1 MKDQKQHLIGEE
13 RPYQRAIE
21 RVKQEMSMSPE
32 ELQTHR
38 RKMGYTRFHPVLERL
53 IREGIELG
61 YAGDR
66 LDRHIKRDM
75 MEMSERRQEANNQWK
90 GEQRK
95 VIEKLNKHPLNQQA
109 KKLLIA
115 AKEGIPFDQL
125 HVLSLMWAYPLGIDA
140 ETSEFDEYSPIVS
153 LILDMEYYWMPQE
166 VMAVLM
172 LSSDRPHELVLD
184 ATDLEAVETLK
195 GGSWLLIDALQ
206 SYMEYKESDWEAISK
221 EELARKWLLTERNP
235 PQTLIH
241 TRQENMHTPQKNLW
255 GGRFSTSL
263 TTETVAFTHS
273 IEADTRL
280 IGYDIWGSQAH
291 TIMLARQEIISD
303 ADLRE
308 ILRWLQKAEVDFQNG
323 DFTLDPNKEDVHMNV
338 ESYLIENAGREFG
351 GKLHTARSRNDQVL
365 VDAHLYIRDE
375 ILNVQRGLSV
385 LCEAFLQIAKEHADT
400 VMPGYTHTQ
409 HAQPIS
415 LGFWAT
421 AYVSM
426 FLRDQKRLQSAYTL
440 ANTNPLGACAL
451 AGTTFPIDRHL
462 TTKLLGFDA
471 PHEHALDVISSRDFI
486 AETLFALSLVMAN
499 LSRISE
505 EIVYWT
511 TYEFGMAVLDDAYS
525 FGSSIM
531 PQKKNPDIAELTRG
545 RTGRV
550 YGALLDLLTNL
561 KGLPMGYNRD
571 FQEDKPPLWEAF
583 DIVKACLGLLPELL
597 KTTNFKTERM
607 AELAN
612 ANFATATELANYLV
626 KEHKISFRE
635 CHEIV
640 GWLVGE
646 LVQQEK
652 TFADWELTQ
661 ALLKQKEIDIPI
673 EQLKQILDAELAIQ
687 NNQSLGGTSP
697 AEVYRM
703 IDNFEEQLNEI
714 ALNIYTCQIEIDNAH
729 QETLRIID
737 EVLGQSAVPTEGD
750 RK

>member
-1 MKDQKQHLIGEE
+1 
-13 RPYQRAIE
+13 
-21 RVKQEMSMSPE
+21 
-32 ELQTHR
+32 
-38 RKMGYTRFHPVLERL
+38 MGKP
-53 IREGIELG
+53 
-61 YAGDR
+61 
-66 LDRHIKRDM
+66 
-75 MEMSERRQEANNQWK
+75 
-90 GEQRK
+90 
-95 VIEKLNKHPLNQQA
+95 
-109 KKLLIA
+109 KK
-115 AKEGIPFDQL
+115 
-125 HVLSLMWAYPLGIDA
+125 
-140 ETSEFDEYSPIVS
+140 T
-153 LILDMEYYWMPQE
+153 
-166 VMAVLM
+166 
-172 LSSDRPHELVLD
+172 
-184 ATDLEAVETLK
+184 
-195 GGSWLLIDALQ
+195 
-206 SYMEYKESDWEAISK
+206 
-221 EELARKWLLTERNP
+221 
-235 PQTLIH
+235 
-241 TRQENMHTPQKNLW
+241 LW
-255 GGRFSTSL
+255 GGRFSTNL

-291 TIMLARQEIISD
+291 AIMLARQKIISD

-308 ILRWLQKAEVDFQNG
+308 ILRWLRKVEEDFQNG
-323 DFTLDPNKEDVHMNV
+323 NFTLDPNKEDVHMNV

-375 ILNVQRGLSV
+375 ILNTQRGLSA
-385 LCEAFLQIAKEHADT
+385 LCEAFLQIAKQHADT

-426 FLRDQKRLQSAYTL
+426 FLRDQKRLQSAYAL
-440 ANTNPLGACAL
+440 ANMNPLGACAL
-451 AGTTFPIDRHL
+451 AGTTFPIDREL

-486 AETLFALSLVMAN
+486 AEVLFALSLVMAN

-511 TYEFGMAVLDDAYS
+511 TYEFRMAVLDDAYS

-583 DIVKACLGLLPELL
+583 DIVKACLGLLPDLL
-597 KTTNFKTERM
+597 KTTDFQTDRM

-626 KEHKISFRE
+626 KEHQISFRE

-661 ALLKQKEIDIPI
+661 GLLEQKEIDIPI
-673 EQLKQILDAELAIQ
+673 SQLKQILDAESAIQ

-697 AEVYRM
+697 VEVHRM
-703 IDNFEEQLNEI
+703 IDNFEAQLE
-714 ALNIYTCQIEIDNAH
+714 AVDLNIYNCQMQIGDAH
-729 QETLRIID
+729 RETLRIVD
-737 EVLGQSAVPTEGD
+737 EVLEVPV
-750 RK
+750 

>member
-1 MKDQKQHLIGEE
+1 
-13 RPYQRAIE
+13 
-21 RVKQEMSMSPE
+21 
-32 ELQTHR
+32 
-38 RKMGYTRFHPVLERL
+38 
-53 IREGIELG
+53 
-61 YAGDR
+61 
-66 LDRHIKRDM
+66 
-75 MEMSERRQEANNQWK
+75 ME
-90 GEQRK
+90 
-95 VIEKLNKHPLNQQA
+95 
-109 KKLLIA
+109 
-115 AKEGIPFDQL
+115 
-125 HVLSLMWAYPLGIDA
+125 
-140 ETSEFDEYSPIVS
+140 
-153 LILDMEYYWMPQE
+153 
-166 VMAVLM
+166 
-172 LSSDRPHELVLD
+172 
-184 ATDLEAVETLK
+184 
-195 GGSWLLIDALQ
+195 
-206 SYMEYKESDWEAISK
+206 
-221 EELARKWLLTERNP
+221 
-235 PQTLIH
+235 
-241 TRQENMHTPQKNLW
+241 TRQKTLW

-291 TIMLARQEIISD
+291 AIMLARQGIISD

-308 ILRWLQKAEVDFQNG
+308 ILRWLRKAETDFQNG
-323 DFTLDPNKEDVHMNV
+323 DLVLDPNKEDVHMNV

-375 ILNVQRGLSV
+375 ILNVQRGLSA
-385 LCEAFLQIAKEHADT
+385 LCDVFLQIAKEHADT

-426 FLRDQKRLQSAYTL
+426 FLRDQKRLQSAYRL
-440 ANTNPLGACAL
+440 ANMNPLGACAL
-451 AGTTFPIDRHL
+451 AGTTFPIDRAL

-486 AETLFALSLVMAN
+486 AEVLFALSLVMAN

-511 TYEFGMAVLDDAYS
+511 TYEFGIAVLDDAYS

-597 KTTNFKTERM
+597 RTTDFKTERM

-626 KEHKISFRE
+626 KAHRLSFRE

-646 LVQQEK
+646 LVKQEK
-652 TFADWELTQ
+652 TFSDWELTQ
-661 ALLKQKEIDIPI
+661 SLLKQRDIDISVG
-673 EQLKQILDAELAIQ
+673 ELKGILDAESALR

-697 AEVYRM
+697 KEVRRM
-703 IDNFEEQLNEI
+703 IGNFEARLNEI
-714 ALNIYTCQIEIDNAH
+714 SLRIDTCRTQIDDAR
-729 QETLRIID
+729 QETLRIV
-737 EVLGQSAVPTEGD
+737 EAVLGRSVEMVL
-750 RK
+750 

>member
-1 MKDQKQHLIGEE
+1 
-13 RPYQRAIE
+13 
-21 RVKQEMSMSPE
+21 
-32 ELQTHR
+32 
-38 RKMGYTRFHPVLERL
+38 MG
-53 IREGIELG
+53 
-61 YAGDR
+61 
-66 LDRHIKRDM
+66 K
-75 MEMSERRQEANNQWK
+75 
-90 GEQRK
+90 
-95 VIEKLNKHPLNQQA
+95 
-109 KKLLIA
+109 
-115 AKEGIPFDQL
+115 
-125 HVLSLMWAYPLGIDA
+125 
-140 ETSEFDEYSPIVS
+140 
-153 LILDMEYYWMPQE
+153 
-166 VMAVLM
+166 
-172 LSSDRPHELVLD
+172 
-184 ATDLEAVETLK
+184 
-195 GGSWLLIDALQ
+195 
-206 SYMEYKESDWEAISK
+206 
-221 EELARKWLLTERNP
+221 
-235 PQTLIH
+235 
-241 TRQENMHTPQKNLW
+241 PQKTLW
-255 GGRFSTSL
+255 GGRFSTNL
-263 TTETVAFTHS
+263 TTETIAFTHS

-291 TIMLARQEIISD
+291 AIMLARQGIISD

-308 ILRWLQKAEVDFQNG
+308 ILRWLQKAETDFQNG

-338 ESYLIENAGREFG
+338 EAYLIENAGREFG

-375 ILNVQRGLSV
+375 ILNVQRGLSE
-385 LCEAFLQIAKEHADT
+385 LCDAFLHIAKIHTDT

-426 FLRDQKRLQSAYTL
+426 FLRDQKRLQSAYAL

-486 AETLFALSLVMAN
+486 AETLFAVSLVMAN

-583 DIVKACLGLLPELL
+583 DVVKACLGLLPELL
-597 KTTNFKTERM
+597 RTTDFKTERM

-626 KEHKISFRE
+626 KEHQLSFRE

-646 LVQQEK
+646 LVKQEK

-661 ALLKQKEIDIPI
+661 ELLKQREVDISI
-673 EQLKQILDAELAIQ
+673 SQLKQVLDAELAIQ

-697 AEVYRM
+697 AEVHRM
-703 IDNFEEQLNEI
+703 IGNFEEQLNEI
-714 ALNIYTCQIEIDNAH
+714 ASHIDACQMQIEDAH
-729 QETLRIID
+729 QETLRIVEDIL
-737 EVLGQSAVPTEGD
+737 ERPIKTIL
-750 RK
+750 

>member
-1 MKDQKQHLIGEE
+1 MKK
-13 RPYQRAIE
+13 P
-21 RVKQEMSMSPE
+21 
-32 ELQTHR
+32 
-38 RKMGYTRFHPVLERL
+38 
-53 IREGIELG
+53 
-61 YAGDR
+61 
-66 LDRHIKRDM
+66 
-75 MEMSERRQEANNQWK
+75 
-90 GEQRK
+90 
-95 VIEKLNKHPLNQQA
+95 
-109 KKLLIA
+109 KK
-115 AKEGIPFDQL
+115 
-125 HVLSLMWAYPLGIDA
+125 
-140 ETSEFDEYSPIVS
+140 T
-153 LILDMEYYWMPQE
+153 
-166 VMAVLM
+166 
-172 LSSDRPHELVLD
+172 
-184 ATDLEAVETLK
+184 
-195 GGSWLLIDALQ
+195 
-206 SYMEYKESDWEAISK
+206 
-221 EELARKWLLTERNP
+221 
-235 PQTLIH
+235 
-241 TRQENMHTPQKNLW
+241 LW

-291 TIMLARQEIISD
+291 AIMLARQGIISD

-308 ILRWLQKAEVDFQNG
+308 ILRWLRKAEEDFQNG

-375 ILNVQRGLSV
+375 ILNIQRGLSA
-385 LCEAFLQIAKEHADT
+385 LCEAFLQIAEAHADT

-421 AYVSM
+421 AYVSI
-426 FLRDQKRLQSAYTL
+426 FLRDQKRLQSAYAL
-440 ANTNPLGACAL
+440 ANMNPLGACAL
-451 AGTTFPIDRHL
+451 AGTTFPIDREL

-486 AETLFALSLVMAN
+486 AEVLFALSLVMAN

-597 KTTNFKTERM
+597 KTTDFNTERM

-640 GWLVGE
+640 GSLVAE
-646 LVQQEK
+646 LVKKEK
-652 TFADWELTQ
+652 TFSDWELTQ
-661 ALLKQKEIDIPI
+661 ELLKQKAIDIPI
-673 EQLKQILDAELAIQ
+673 SQLQQILDPKLAIQ

-697 AEVYRM
+697 AEVHRM
-703 IDNFEEQLNEI
+703 INNFEEQLNEI
-714 ALNIYTCQIEIDNAH
+714 ALNIYNSQSQIEDAH
-729 QETLRIID
+729 RETLRIVD
-737 EVLGQSAVPTEGD
+737 EVLGGPSEMVL
-750 RK
+750 

>member
-1 MKDQKQHLIGEE
+1 
-13 RPYQRAIE
+13 
-21 RVKQEMSMSPE
+21 
-32 ELQTHR
+32 
-38 RKMGYTRFHPVLERL
+38 MGK
-53 IREGIELG
+53 RE
-61 YAGDR
+61 
-66 LDRHIKRDM
+66 K
-75 MEMSERRQEANNQWK
+75 
-90 GEQRK
+90 
-95 VIEKLNKHPLNQQA
+95 
-109 KKLLIA
+109 
-115 AKEGIPFDQL
+115 
-125 HVLSLMWAYPLGIDA
+125 
-140 ETSEFDEYSPIVS
+140 T
-153 LILDMEYYWMPQE
+153 
-166 VMAVLM
+166 
-172 LSSDRPHELVLD
+172 
-184 ATDLEAVETLK
+184 
-195 GGSWLLIDALQ
+195 
-206 SYMEYKESDWEAISK
+206 
-221 EELARKWLLTERNP
+221 
-235 PQTLIH
+235 
-241 TRQENMHTPQKNLW
+241 LW

-263 TTETVAFTHS
+263 TTETIAFTHS

-291 TIMLARQEIISD
+291 AIMLARQRIISD

-308 ILRWLQKAEVDFQNG
+308 ILRWLQKASADFQNG

-375 ILNVQRGLSV
+375 ILNVQRGLSE
-385 LCEAFLQIAKEHADT
+385 LCNVFLHIAKAHTDT

-426 FLRDQKRLQSAYTL
+426 FLRDQKRLESAYKL

-462 TTKLLGFDA
+462 TTKLLGFDT

-511 TYEFGMAVLDDAYS
+511 TYEFGVAVLDDAYS

-550 YGALLDLLTNL
+550 YGALFDLLTNL

-583 DIVKACLGLLPELL
+583 DVVKACLGMLPELL
-597 KTTNFKTERM
+597 RTTDFNTERM
-607 AELAN
+607 ADLAN
-612 ANFATATELANYLV
+612 VNFATATELANYLV
-626 KEHKISFRE
+626 KEHQMSFRE

-652 TFADWELTQ
+652 TFSNWELTRT
-661 ALLKQKEIDIPI
+661 LLKRKKIDIPVA
-673 EQLKQILDAELAIQ
+673 QLKQILDAESAIQ

-697 AEVYRM
+697 AEVRRM
-703 IDNFEEQLNEI
+703 IDEFEKQLNEI
-714 ALNIYTCQIEIDNAH
+714 AAHIDACQMQINDAH
-729 QETLRIID
+729 RETLRIVE
-737 EVLGQSAVPTEGD
+737 EVSRMPIKAIL
-750 RK
+750 

>member
-1 MKDQKQHLIGEE
+1 MKK
-13 RPYQRAIE
+13 P
-21 RVKQEMSMSPE
+21 
-32 ELQTHR
+32 
-38 RKMGYTRFHPVLERL
+38 
-53 IREGIELG
+53 
-61 YAGDR
+61 
-66 LDRHIKRDM
+66 
-75 MEMSERRQEANNQWK
+75 
-90 GEQRK
+90 
-95 VIEKLNKHPLNQQA
+95 
-109 KKLLIA
+109 KK
-115 AKEGIPFDQL
+115 
-125 HVLSLMWAYPLGIDA
+125 
-140 ETSEFDEYSPIVS
+140 T
-153 LILDMEYYWMPQE
+153 
-166 VMAVLM
+166 
-172 LSSDRPHELVLD
+172 
-184 ATDLEAVETLK
+184 
-195 GGSWLLIDALQ
+195 
-206 SYMEYKESDWEAISK
+206 
-221 EELARKWLLTERNP
+221 
-235 PQTLIH
+235 
-241 TRQENMHTPQKNLW
+241 LW

-263 TTETVAFTHS
+263 TSETIAFTHS

-291 TIMLARQEIISD
+291 AIMLAQQDIISD

-308 ILRWLQKAEVDFQNG
+308 ILRWLRKAEEDFQNG

-338 ESYLIENAGREFG
+338 ESYLIDNAGREFG

-365 VDAHLYIRDE
+365 VDAHLYIREE
-375 ILNVQRGLSV
+375 ILNIQRGLST
-385 LCEAFLQIAKEHADT
+385 LCEAFLQIAREHVDI

-426 FLRDQKRLQSAYTL
+426 FLRDQKRLQSAYAL

-451 AGTTFPIDRHL
+451 AGTTFPIDREL

-511 TYEFGMAVLDDAYS
+511 TYEFGIAVLDDAYS

-597 KTTNFKTERM
+597 KTTDFKTERM

-612 ANFATATELANYLV
+612 ANFATATELANHLV
-626 KEHKISFRE
+626 KEHQISFRE

-640 GWLVGE
+640 GGLVGE
-646 LVQQEK
+646 LIERAK
-652 TFADWELTQ
+652 TFSDWELTQ
-661 ALLKQKEIDIPI
+661 ELLRQKNIDIPI
-673 EQLKQILDAELAIQ
+673 SQLKQILDAALAIQ

-697 AEVYRM
+697 AEVHRM
-703 IDNFEEQLNEI
+703 IDNFEEQRNEI
-714 ALNIYTCQIEIDNAH
+714 ALNIYNYQSQIENAH
-729 QETLRIID
+729 RETLRIVD
-737 EVLGQSAVPTEGD
+737 EVLGQPTVPTEGE
-750 RK
+750 

>member
-1 MKDQKQHLIGEE
+1 M
-13 RPYQRAIE
+13 
-21 RVKQEMSMSPE
+21 
-32 ELQTHR
+32 
-38 RKMGYTRFHPVLERL
+38 
-53 IREGIELG
+53 
-61 YAGDR
+61 
-66 LDRHIKRDM
+66 
-75 MEMSERRQEANNQWK
+75 
-90 GEQRK
+90 
-95 VIEKLNKHPLNQQA
+95 
-109 KKLLIA
+109 
-115 AKEGIPFDQL
+115 
-125 HVLSLMWAYPLGIDA
+125 
-140 ETSEFDEYSPIVS
+140 ETS
-153 LILDMEYYWMPQE
+153 
-166 VMAVLM
+166 
-172 LSSDRPHELVLD
+172 
-184 ATDLEAVETLK
+184 
-195 GGSWLLIDALQ
+195 
-206 SYMEYKESDWEAISK
+206 
-221 EELARKWLLTERNP
+221 
-235 PQTLIH
+235 
-241 TRQENMHTPQKNLW
+241 QKVLW

-263 TTETVAFTHS
+263 TTETIAFTHS

-291 TIMLARQEIISD
+291 AIMLAQQGIISD

-308 ILRWLQKAEVDFQNG
+308 ILRWLRKAEADFQNG
-323 DFTLDPNKEDVHMNV
+323 DLVLDPNKEDVHMNV

-375 ILNVQRGLSV
+375 ILNVQRGLSA
-385 LCEAFLQIAKEHADT
+385 LCDAFLQIAKEHAGT

-440 ANTNPLGACAL
+440 ANMNPLGACAL
-451 AGTTFPIDRHL
+451 AGTTFPIDREL
-462 TTKLLGFDA
+462 TTKLLGFDE

-486 AETLFALSLVMAN
+486 AEVLFALSLVMAN

-511 TYEFGMAVLDDAYS
+511 TYEFGIAVLDDAYS

-583 DIVKACLGLLPELL
+583 DVVKACLGLLPELL

-607 AELAN
+607 TELAN

-626 KEHKISFRE
+626 KAHQISFRE

-661 ALLKQKEIDIPI
+661 ALLKQKDVEISI
-673 EQLKQILDAELAIQ
+673 EQLKQILDAASALR

-697 AEVYRM
+697 KEVRRM
-703 IDNFEEQLNEI
+703 IGNFEAQLDAI
-714 ALNIYTCQIEIDNAH
+714 SSRIYACQTQISDAR
-729 QETLRIID
+729 QETLRIVD
-737 EVLGQSAVPTEGD
+737 EVLGMRVPTTKGE
-750 RK
+750 

>member
-1 MKDQKQHLIGEE
+1 MAKSQK
-13 RPYQRAIE
+13 
-21 RVKQEMSMSPE
+21 
-32 ELQTHR
+32 T
-38 RKMGYTRFHPVLERL
+38 
-53 IREGIELG
+53 
-61 YAGDR
+61 
-66 LDRHIKRDM
+66 
-75 MEMSERRQEANNQWK
+75 
-90 GEQRK
+90 
-95 VIEKLNKHPLNQQA
+95 
-109 KKLLIA
+109 
-115 AKEGIPFDQL
+115 
-125 HVLSLMWAYPLGIDA
+125 
-140 ETSEFDEYSPIVS
+140 
-153 LILDMEYYWMPQE
+153 
-166 VMAVLM
+166 
-172 LSSDRPHELVLD
+172 
-184 ATDLEAVETLK
+184 
-195 GGSWLLIDALQ
+195 
-206 SYMEYKESDWEAISK
+206 
-221 EELARKWLLTERNP
+221 
-235 PQTLIH
+235 
-241 TRQENMHTPQKNLW
+241 LW

-263 TTETVAFTHS
+263 TTETIAFTHS

-291 TIMLARQEIISD
+291 AVMLARQRIISD

-308 ILRWLQKAEVDFQNG
+308 ILHWLRKAEEDFQNG
-323 DFTLDPNKEDVHMNV
+323 HFVLDPNKEDVHMNV

-375 ILNVQRGLSV
+375 ILNVQCGISE
-385 LCEAFLQIAKEHADT
+385 LCKAFLHIAKAHINT

-426 FLRDQKRLQSAYTL
+426 FLRDQKRLQSAYRL
-440 ANTNPLGACAL
+440 ANMNPLGACAL
-451 AGTTFPIDRHL
+451 AGTTFPIDREL
-462 TTKLLGFDA
+462 TTKLLGFDT

-486 AETLFALSLVMAN
+486 AEVLFGLSLVMAN

-583 DIVKACLGLLPELL
+583 DVVKACLGMLPELL
-597 KTTNFKTERM
+597 KTTDFKTERM

-612 ANFATATELANYLV
+612 ANFATATELANYLA
-626 KEHKISFRE
+626 KDRQMSFRE
-635 CHEIV
+635 CHEVV

-652 TFADWELTQ
+652 TFSDWELTHT
-661 ALLKQKEIDIPI
+661 LLKQKEIDISVA
-673 EQLKQILDAELAIQ
+673 QLKQILDAELALE

-697 AEVYRM
+697 AEVRRM
-703 IDNFEEQLNEI
+703 IANFEEQLNAI
-714 ALNIYTCQIEIDNAH
+714 ALNIYNCQTHIKDAH
-729 QETLRIID
+729 RETLRIID
-737 EVLGQSAVPTEGD
+737 EALGVPVG
-750 RK
+750 